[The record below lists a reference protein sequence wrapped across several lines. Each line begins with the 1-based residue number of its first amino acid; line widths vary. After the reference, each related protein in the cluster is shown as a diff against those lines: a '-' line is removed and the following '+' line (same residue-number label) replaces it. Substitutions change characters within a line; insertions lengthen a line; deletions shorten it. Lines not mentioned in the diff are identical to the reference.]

1 MRAAWRDEVNVTEPI
16 DWEPQARERLAKVP
30 FFMRPLVRRRAEQA
44 ARERGMKSVTSAL
57 LGELKSG
64 QHAKDTPGD

>member
-1 MRAAWRDEVNVTEPI
+1 MSEPI
-16 DWEPQARERLAKVP
+16 GWDPEAKERLAKVP

-44 ARERGMKSVTSAL
+44 ARERGLKSVTSAL

-64 QHAKDTPGD
+64 QHAKGTTGD